1 MCTIAFGL
9 QAIMGCEIHHLILLS
24 DALMRQ
30 LVLRATAMDEQKKLS
45 QLQATLDEVS

>member
-1 MCTIAFGL
+1 MKFMCLFTHFL
-9 QAIMGCEIHHLILLS
+9 